1 MCPTT
6 SALVAPAQR
15 IRGAPEEVRHL
26 VRTVAAADDS
36 STKQLFPRD
45 PGQAGADQAESY
57 VMMLK
62 GSRVSAVPQT
72 GSKIVRA
79 DAAAR
84 QANIG
89 RIGML
94 RASWNAALIDEL
106 AAFPN
111 GQHDDQVDALSLAF
125 NQIATKLGN
134 MERWLAM
141 SS

>member
-1 MCPTT
+1 MIITD
-6 SALVAPAQR
+6 VQR

-26 VRTVAAADDS
+26 VRTVAAADGS

-45 PGQAGADQAESY
+45 PGQAGVDQAESY

-62 GSRVSAVPQT
+62 GSRVVAVPQT

-79 DAAAR
+79 DAAAS

-111 GQHDDQVDALSLAF
+111 GQHDDLVDALSLAF
-125 NQIATKLGN
+125 NQMSARVSDMARWIA
-134 MERWLAM
+134 LA
-141 SS
+141 S